1 VQAKCP
7 RVRPPFIVDGGGDIP
22 SPSLNVGEVDHYRPL
37 CIERVLAVVQ
47 FGQLGFDGRSLTDEL
62 TPLLCGPMLS
72 VTLLNVGSHLLLLLI
87 SP

>member
-1 VQAKCP
+1 
-7 RVRPPFIVDGGGDIP
+7 
-22 SPSLNVGEVDHYRPL
+22 
-37 CIERVLAVVQ
+37 VL

-62 TPLLCGPMLS
+62 TTPLCGPMLS